1 MTKPLRIAVVV
12 FASIV
17 FACSLAQAQSPLAV
31 YPNPIQFGTVALN
44 SPSFPVNIYLNN
56 TSAALVNISS
66 ITISGMNSHDF
77 AVTGGSCIE
86 PLPPSGFCE
95 TQLTFTPS
103 AMGAR
108 SASLVVGVTG
118 VTTPISVP
126 LSGTGGNPIP
136 TITSLSPASLYVGS
150 STVTVTING
159 TGFLT
164 SSVAF
169 VQNSPL
175 TTTYVSATQI
185 KAQVPASD
193 LSQSNVF
200 QLFVSNPPPAG
211 GPSLGINLQV
221 LGLEPSIGAVS
232 PPFVVAGSTP
242 GPIILNGNNFMT
254 AATVQW
260 NGVNVPTTY
269 VSSGELHFQPTVAEL
284 ATAGIV
290 ELSVTNPSPGTI
302 SPMSTFEV
310 TSPLTL
316 TILDLPANDL
326 VWDPFAQVI
335 YASVPSSYGVNGNSI
350 AVINPTAGTV
360 TGFHF
365 AGSEPTKMALSATSN
380 YLYVGVNGNGSVQRL
395 VLPAFTKDIDINL
408 STSSVLNLAADV
420 KVSPTNTHTI
430 AVALSP
436 NTCCG
441 FPGPLEFFTDSTK
454 LANSV
459 TSPSINQIIF
469 PTGTTLYGYESGT
482 LSQIAVSS
490 TGGAL
495 TTQWNN
501 IVNGLNV
508 QYAAGLIYSADG
520 DVFNPAT
527 GLLLGTYDVGGPCC
541 SSNQVLPNSAINRV
555 FAVGNTPFFSSFGIT
570 SYNLPQF
577 TPEAVAS
584 LAALVPPFSG
594 SPSISNLI
602 QWGTNGL
609 AFILPA
615 SGSTNSQIVIVQSPT
630 LLLTA
635 TKTASP
641 TPVLKS
647 LSPTTA
653 THGTGNFL
661 MTVHGSNF
669 VPGSTVTWNGK
680 AISAN
685 YLSPTQVRV
694 YVPASHISSTGTAKI
709 LVKNPTPGGGESN
722 LVGFTVK

>member
-1 MTKPLRIAVVV
+1 MTKPLRIAVV

-17 FACSLAQAQSPLAV
+17 FSCSLAQAQSPLAV
-31 YPNPIQFGTVALN
+31 YPNPIQFGIVALN
-44 SPSFPVNIYLNN
+44 SPSFPVNIYLSN
-56 TSAALVNISS
+56 TSAAVVNISS
-66 ITISGMNSHDF
+66 ITISGTNSHDF

-108 SASLVVGVTG
+108 SASLVVAVTG
-118 VTTPISVP
+118 VSTPISVP

-136 TITSLSPASLYVGS
+136 TITSLSPATLYVGS
-150 STVTVTING
+150 SAVTVTING

-193 LSQSNVF
+193 LSQSTIF

-211 GPSLGINLQV
+211 GPSLGINLEV
-221 LGLEPSIGAVS
+221 LGLEPSIDAVS

-254 AATVQW
+254 GATVQW
-260 NGVNVPTTY
+260 KGVNVPTTY
-269 VSSGELHFQPTVAEL
+269 VSSSELQFQPTVAEL

-302 SPMSTFEV
+302 SPLSTFEV

-380 YLYVGVNGNGSVQRL
+380 YLYVGLNGNGSVQRL

-436 NTCCG
+436 ASCCG

-469 PTGTTLYGYESGT
+469 PTGTTLYGYDSGT

-495 TTQWNN
+495 TTQWNS

-527 GLLLGTYDVGGPCC
+527 GLLLGTYDVGSPCC
-541 SSNQVLPNSAINRV
+541 STNQVLPNSAINRV

-594 SPSISNLI
+594 APSVSNLI

-615 SGSTNSQIVIVQSPT
+615 GGSTNSQIVIVQSPT

-685 YLSPTQVRV
+685 YLTPTQVRV
-694 YVPASHISSTGTAKI
+694 YVPASHISSTGIAKI

-722 LVGFTVK
+722 IVGFTVK

>member
-1 MTKPLRIAVVV
+1 MTKPLRIAFV
-12 FASIV
+12 FASIA
-17 FACSLAQAQSPLAV
+17 FACNLGQAQSPLAV

-44 SPSFPVNIYLNN
+44 SPSFPVNVYLSN

-66 ITISGMNSHDF
+66 ITISGTNSHDF

-86 PLPPSGFCE
+86 PVPPSGFCE

-108 SASLVVGVTG
+108 SASLVVTVTG

-126 LSGTGGNPIP
+126 LSGAGGNPIP

-150 STVTVTING
+150 SAVTVTING

-193 LSQSNVF
+193 LSQSNIF

-211 GPSLGINLQV
+211 GTSLGINLEV

-254 AATVQW
+254 GARVQW
-260 NGVNVPTTY
+260 NGVSVPTTY
-269 VSSGELHFQPTVAEL
+269 VSSSELHFQPTVAEL

-302 SPMSTFEV
+302 SPPSTFDV

-380 YLYVGVNGNGSVQRL
+380 YLYVGLNGNGSVQRL

-408 STSSVLNLAADV
+408 STSSVLNVAADV

-436 NTCCG
+436 DSCCS

-469 PTGTTLYGYESGT
+469 PTGTTLYGYENGT

-508 QYAAGLIYSADG
+508 EYAAGLIYSADG

-527 GLLLGTYDVGGPCC
+527 GLLLGTYDVASPCC
-541 SSNQVLPNSAINRV
+541 SNNQVLPNSAINRV

-570 SYNLPQF
+570 SYNLQQF

-594 SPSISNLI
+594 ATSVSNLI

-615 SGSTNSQIVIVQSPT
+615 GGSTNSQIVIVQSPT

-722 LVGFTVK
+722 IVGFTVK